1 VQRCASC
8 RSSGPPAGSTG
19 PPPAPRRLS
28 SSGGRSI
35 SHGGSA
41 DRHPVGWNA
50 RGLQSCVRWLGRPA
64 PPAASRPTAPDRCPS
79 TYGSGGGSAPG
90 PACSNPWLPG
100 RASPAEF
107 ASLGRPGVDAT
118 EVRDARAHSTR
129 HARRQ
134 GRRARDHRRPWRDS
148 SGDRATRAISAWRWS
163 PLMWCCSPG
172 RANHILRF
180 QEQAVEREC
189 IGRRFTVRPR
199 APVGVGQSCD
209 TSSRAQMHQPWEHL
223 PAAAGQ
229 LGCAGV
235 GHHTGDV
242 P

>member
-1 VQRCASC
+1 MA
-8 RSSGPPAGSTG
+8 A
-19 PPPAPRRLS
+19 APTVT
-28 SSGGRSI
+28 
-35 SHGGSA
+35 
-41 DRHPVGWNA
+41 PVGWNA
-50 RGLQSCVRWLGRPA
+50 GGLQSCVRWLGRPA

-134 GRRARDHRRPWRDS
+134 GRRARDDRRPWRDS

-163 PLMWCCSPG
+163 PLTWCCSPG
-172 RANHILRF
+172 RANHILMISGTSCR
-180 QEQAVEREC
+180 ARMYRSTVHRTPKSA
-189 IGRRFTVRPR
+189 RRCW
-199 APVGVGQSCD
+199 SICD
-209 TSSRAQMHQPWEHL
+209 TSSRAQNASAL
-223 PAAAGQ
+223 GTPARRRRSARLRGRGPSHRRRA
-229 LGCAGV
+229 V
-235 GHHTGDV
+235 TPSRWHR
-242 P
+242 